1 MKQAC
6 KLFIEQLPKAELH
19 VHIEGTMEPAQ
30 YLSFA
35 QRNNITVAYSSSEQV
50 QSAYRFTSYQSFIDA
65 YIRLTKVICTEQDFY
80 DLTTAYLHKV
90 AAQGVVHT
98 EIFFDFQSY
107 TPRGIQPAVIV
118 NGMHQALVDAKKK
131 FTITGGLI
139 MCFLRHLPEA
149 DAFKALEQ
157 ALLLKD
163 KILGV
168 GLATVEEGNPPS
180 KFKRVFAKAQEY
192 GFHRVAHV
200 AECGEPRLIM
210 QAIEDLAAERIDHG
224 IRVAE
229 DPELMRHL
237 AALKMPFTVCPYSNV
252 ALLNYTFQTHPLKKM
267 YDAGLSVS
275 INSDD
280 PAFFGGNYIAQ
291 NYLVAAEQMGFTCKE
306 LVRCAR
312 NSFLSAFC
320 SPERK
325 VECLKILEH
334 YAQAHHC

>member
-30 YLSFA
+30 YKAFT
-35 QRNNITVAYSSSEQV
+35 QRNNKAVSYSTLEQV
-50 QSAYRFTSYQSFIDA
+50 QSAYQFSDYQSFIDA

-80 DLTTAYLHKV
+80 NLTTAYLHKV
-90 AAQGVVHT
+90 VAQGVLHA

-107 TPRGIQPAVIV
+107 TPRGIPPAVIV
-118 NGMHQALVDAKKK
+118 NGMHQAFLDAGK
-131 FTITGGLI
+131 TYNITGGLI

-157 ALLLKD
+157 ARVFKD
-163 KILGV
+163 TIIGV

-192 GFHRVAHV
+192 GFHRAAHV
-200 AECGEPRLIM
+200 AEWGESQLIIE
-210 QAIEDLAAERIDHG
+210 AIKDLAVERIDHG
-224 IRVAE
+224 IRVVE
-229 DPELMRHL
+229 DPKLMQHL
-237 AALKMPFTVCPYSNV
+237 AALKMPFTICPYSNL

-267 YDAGLSVS
+267 YDAGLNVS

-291 NYLVAAEQMGFTCKE
+291 NYLVAAEHMGFTCQE
-306 LVRCAR
+306 LVQCAR

-334 YAQAHHC
+334 YAQAHQC